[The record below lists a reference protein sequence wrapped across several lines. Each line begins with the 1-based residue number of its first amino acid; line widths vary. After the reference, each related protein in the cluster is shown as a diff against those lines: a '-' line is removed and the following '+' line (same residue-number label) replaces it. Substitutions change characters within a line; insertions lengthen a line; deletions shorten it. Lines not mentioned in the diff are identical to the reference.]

1 VEGFDFDH
9 EYNVIRYE
17 VETSQEALKKT
28 KQSSWVSVFQPRN
41 LRRVCIGGM
50 PLMLQVN
57 SGTWADIQVSGL

>member
-1 VEGFDFDH
+1 MEGFDLDH

-41 LRRVCIGGM
+41 LKRVCIGAM

-57 SGTWADIQVSGL
+57 SGTWADIRVNGL